1 MKKKVEHKCRVCRKI
16 FLYKS
21 KLVRYQSF
29 HEKSELQQ
37 CTKCKNVVEEKI
49 SSLSIFTC
57 QVFDCEED
65 SFVPSFTFTD
75 VNDNEID
82 FMSKY
87 FLNQI
92 TMRYRMN

>member
-1 MKKKVEHKCRVCRKI
+1 MRNLNCNSVQNV
-16 FLYKS
+16 
-21 KLVRYQSF
+21 
-29 HEKSELQQ
+29 
-37 CTKCKNVVEEKI
+37 KNVVEEKI

-75 VNDNEID
+75 VSDNEID

-92 TMRYRMN
+92 TVRYRMNQIPKVACY